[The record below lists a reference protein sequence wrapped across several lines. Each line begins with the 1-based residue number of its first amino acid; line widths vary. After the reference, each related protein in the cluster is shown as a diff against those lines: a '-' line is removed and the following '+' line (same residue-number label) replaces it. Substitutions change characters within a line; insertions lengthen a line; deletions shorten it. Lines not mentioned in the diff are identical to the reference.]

1 MQSNIQKRIGWDI
14 DLVAVLLN
22 GPATFTE
29 SELKT
34 AWKLTEPEKF
44 RLNLDWKF
52 TEFIIQSIFS
62 SDSVNVAGPLSKTAT
77 KSMSQPI
84 LFYLMP
90 CYWVIA
96 TFPTAQLGLG

>member
-1 MQSNIQKRIGWDI
+1 MNRWYLKRIGWDI

-52 TEFIIQSIFS
+52 TEFIIRSINKVDFT
-62 SDSVNVAGPLSKTAT
+62 ASKFEAA
-77 KSMSQPI
+77 
-84 LFYLMP
+84 L
-90 CYWVIA
+90 
-96 TFPTAQLGLG
+96 QLQIEVKWKRLVDQLLLGQNLLKNN

>member
-1 MQSNIQKRIGWDI
+1 MILKWYKRIGWDI

-44 RLNLDWKF
+44 RLNFDWKF

-84 LFYLMP
+84 LLNKS
-90 CYWVIA
+90 INE
-96 TFPTAQLGLG
+96 LI